1 MRNRVGVC
9 SILGQ
14 IVKTIVVCEEDPSYA
29 AVLAHLLY
37 IGVKT
42 LALKHKQFKDVVV
55 KVVGKTDGWS
65 PFCMT
70 FFGECSYYEEF
81 KPVDDKS
88 NVLFVVSYSRCLREK
103 LASVGLQKF
112 ETTVLSLPLL
122 ESAFSANNFEFTKIS
137 FDSIDKALVHANE
150 IEKQRGE
157 FSSMEEEQI
166 FFADCTYRVL
176 ELLQKVVVSV

>member
-1 MRNRVGVC
+1 M
-9 SILGQ
+9 
-14 IVKTIVVCEEDPSYA
+14 
-29 AVLAHLLY
+29 
-37 IGVKT
+37 
-42 LALKHKQFKDVVV
+42 
-55 KVVGKTDGWS
+55 
-65 PFCMT
+65 
-70 FFGECSYYEEF
+70 
-81 KPVDDKS
+81 
-88 NVLFVVSYSRCLREK
+88 VSYTGCLREK

-112 ETTVLSLPLL
+112 ETTLLFLPLL